1 MIEIIADFTDETD
14 KTIVLERRFVK
25 AVVQK
30 AIATIKK
37 ELPEEAQTVEVM
49 ECIIS
54 EINQTV
60 KERKIF
66 L

>member
-1 MIEIIADFTDETD
+1 MIEIVADFTDETD

>member
-1 MIEIIADFTDETD
+1 MIEIIADFGDKED
-14 KTIVLERRFVK
+14 KTIVLERKFVN

-54 EINQTV
+54 EINQAV
-60 KERKIF
+60 KKRKIF